1 MSFDTKCRL
10 EEKFLSFLA
19 STSIKKKLELGKIR
33 WYISKP
39 KKVVGNMLVNE

>member
-1 MSFDTKCRL
+1 MSFDTKYRL

-19 STSIKKKLELGKIR
+19 STSIKKLELGKIR
-33 WYISKP
+33 WHISKP

>member
-1 MSFDTKCRL
+1 MSFDAKYRL

-19 STSIKKKLELGKIR
+19 STSIEKLKLGKIR

-39 KKVVGNMLVNE
+39 QKVAGNMLVNE